1 MQKYSFLDDYSEGC
15 HLDILNALS
24 KCNFEQDIAYG
35 FDSYSIEAKKKIKE
49 KINNPSSE
57 IYFVTGGTQA
67 NLIITSAS
75 LRSHEAVV
83 SVESGHIAV
92 RESGALEAT
101 GHKIIAMPSTNGKL
115 DINII
120 QEALD
125 SHKAVPHMVKPK
137 LVYISNATE
146 IGTIY
151 TKEELREISD
161 FCKEKNLFLFLDGAR
176 LGSALSSNKND
187 VTLDDLGKLVD
198 IFTIGATKNGAL
210 FGEAIVLNN
219 PLLQEDFNVH
229 IKQRGALLAKGRTLG
244 IQFLEL
250 FKENLYFELS
260 QKANNLALKISEGFE
275 NKNYKLLDKT
285 QTNQVFLIL
294 PNSLISKL
302 EEKFSFYVWSKYDEE
317 NSVVRMV
324 TSWTTDENKVDELI
338 SLI

>member
-15 HLDILNALS
+15 HPNILEALS
-24 KCNFEQDIAYG
+24 KYNLEQDIAYG
-35 FDSYSIEAKKKIKE
+35 FDLYSMEAKKKIKN
-49 KINNPSSE
+49 KINNPLSE

-83 SVESGHIAV
+83 SVETGHVAM

-101 GHKIIAMPSTNGKL
+101 GHKIIEMPSSNGK
-115 DINII
+115 INITII
-120 QEALD
+120 QKVLD
-125 SHKAVPHMVKPK
+125 NHTSVPHMVKPK

-151 TKEELREISD
+151 TKEELEEISA

-187 VTLDDLGKLVD
+187 LTLEDLGRLVD
-198 IFTIGATKNGAL
+198 VFTIGATKNGAL

-219 PLLQEDFNVH
+219 TILQEDFNVH

-250 FKENLYFELS
+250 FKDNLYFELS
-260 QKANNLALKISEGFE
+260 QKANYLALKISDAFE
-275 NKNYKLLDKT
+275 KKAYKLLDKT
-285 QTNQVFLIL
+285 QTNQIFLIL

-302 EEKFSFYVWSKYDEE
+302 EEKFSFYVWSRYDEE
-317 NSVVRMV
+317 HSVVRMV
-324 TSWTTDENKVDELI
+324 TSWTTDENKVEELI
-338 SLI
+338 SSI